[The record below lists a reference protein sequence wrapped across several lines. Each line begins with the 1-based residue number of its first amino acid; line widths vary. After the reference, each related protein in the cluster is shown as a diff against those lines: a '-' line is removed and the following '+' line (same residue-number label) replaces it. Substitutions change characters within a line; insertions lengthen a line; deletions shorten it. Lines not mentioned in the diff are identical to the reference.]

1 METSRNWLRR
11 RGKLSRALASYTGQ
25 KYLTTCL
32 FLAIPVLLLIL
43 FTAIPA
49 VNMLSYS
56 FQDRDQ
62 FGFSARW
69 VGLDNYKL
77 VLTQPDTLMP
87 LMTSLYYMVGAVV
100 QIVVALLIAN
110 ILCTKIRAAN
120 FFKGII
126 FFPYMMNGIAVAII
140 FRRFFYAS
148 DGVINRY
155 EGILNSIIQLFGGE
169 PRIWLSASPVLANI
183 CMVFVSNWRYIG
195 FNIIMFIGA
204 IQSISPEIF
213 EAANLDGSS
222 EAQTFRYIIFPS
234 IRPIVTLQMILAIR
248 GAISVYEIPYVI
260 AQGRNGTESF
270 VMKSVDTAFKMQRF
284 GLASAMG
291 IILLIIIIFATF
303 LQRMVLKEGD
313 E

>member
-1 METSRNWLRR
+1 MNIQQDRQPRSKSLLRWL
-11 RGKLSRALASYTGQ
+11 KTYTGQ
-25 KYLTTCL
+25 KYFTTCL
-32 FLAIPVLLLIL
+32 FLLAPVLLLVL

-49 VNMLSYS
+49 LNMVSYS
-56 FQDRDQ
+56 FQERDQ
-62 FGFSARW
+62 FGLNARW
-69 VGLDNYKL
+69 VGLDNYKA
-77 VLTQPDTLMP
+77 VFTQSDILMP
-87 LMTSLYYMVGAVV
+87 LMTSVYYMAGAVV

-110 ILCTKIRAAN
+110 ILCTKIRWAN
-120 FFKGII
+120 FFKGVI
-126 FFPYMMNGIAVAII
+126 FFPYMMNGIEVAII

-148 DGVINRY
+148 DGVINKY

-204 IQSISPEIF
+204 IQSINPEIF
-213 EAANLDGSS
+213 EAANLDGAG
-222 EAQTFRYIIFPS
+222 EGQQFRYIIFPS
-234 IRPIVTLQMILAIR
+234 IRPIVTLQMVLAIR

-291 IILLIIIIFATF
+291 IVLLLIIIFATV
-303 LQRMVLKEGD
+303 LQRLVLKEGD
-313 E
+313 D

>member
-1 METSRNWLRR
+1 VSTRQIGPA
-11 RGKLSRALASYTGQ
+11 GKKNLFYWFQTYTGQ
-25 KYLTTCL
+25 KYFTTCL
-32 FLAIPVLLLIL
+32 FLLIPVVLLIL

-49 VNMLSYS
+49 FNMVFFS
-56 FQDRDQ
+56 FQERDQ
-62 FGFSARW
+62 FGLNVRW
-69 VGLDNYKL
+69 VGLDNYKT
-77 VLTQPDTLMP
+77 VFTQPDTLMP
-87 LMTSLYYMVGAVV
+87 LMTSVYYMVGAVV
-100 QIVVALLIAN
+100 QIVIALLIAN
-110 ILCTKIRAAN
+110 ILCTRMRAAN

-148 DGVINRY
+148 DGVINKY

-213 EAANLDGSS
+213 EAADLDGAN
-222 EAQTFRYIIFPS
+222 EGQTFRYIIFPS
-234 IRPIVTLQMILAIR
+234 IRPIVALQMVLAIR

-291 IILLIIIIFATF
+291 IVLLLIIIFATL
-303 LQRMVLKEGD
+303 LQRIVLKE
-313 E
+313 ENE

>member
-1 METSRNWLRR
+1 VGTRHIR
-11 RGKLSRALASYTGQ
+11 LSKKKNLFYWFRTYTGQ
-25 KYLTTCL
+25 KYFTTCL
-32 FLAIPVLLLIL
+32 FLLIPVVLLIL

-49 VNMLSYS
+49 FNMVFFS
-56 FQDRDQ
+56 FQERDQ
-62 FGFSARW
+62 FGLNVRW
-69 VGLDNYKL
+69 VGLENYKT
-77 VLTQPDTLMP
+77 VFTQPDTLMP
-87 LMTSLYYMVGAVV
+87 LLTSVYYMAGAVT
-100 QIVVALLIAN
+100 QIVAALLIAN
-110 ILCTKIRAAN
+110 ILCTRIRAAN

-126 FFPYMMNGIAVAII
+126 FFPYMMNGIAVAIM

-148 DGVINRY
+148 DGVINKY

-204 IQSISPEIF
+204 IQSISPEVF
-213 EAANLDGSS
+213 EAANLDGAG
-222 EAQTFRYIIFPS
+222 EGQTFRYIIFPS

-291 IILLIIIIFATF
+291 IVLLLIIIFATF
-303 LQRMVLKEGD
+303 LQRVVLKEED

>member
-1 METSRNWLRR
+1 MGTQQNRLTPKKNMLQWL
-11 RGKLSRALASYTGQ
+11 KTYTGQ
-25 KYLTTCL
+25 KYFTTCL
-32 FLAIPVLLLIL
+32 FLLVPVLLLVL
-43 FTAIPA
+43 FTAVPA
-49 VNMLSYS
+49 LNMVSYS
-56 FQDRDQ
+56 FQERDQ
-62 FGFSARW
+62 FGLNARW
-69 VGLDNYKL
+69 VGLANYKA
-77 VLTQPDTLMP
+77 VFTQPDILMP
-87 LMTSLYYMVGAVV
+87 LMTSVYYMVGAVV
-100 QIVVALLIAN
+100 QIVAALLIAN
-110 ILCTKIRAAN
+110 ILCTKIRMAN

-148 DGVINRY
+148 DGVINKY

-169 PRIWLSASPVLANI
+169 PRIWLSASSILANI

-204 IQSISPEIF
+204 IQSISPEVF
-213 EAANLDGSS
+213 EAANLDGAG
-222 EAQTFRYIIFPS
+222 EGQQFRYIIFPS
-234 IRPIVTLQMILAIR
+234 IRPIVTLQMVLAIR

-291 IILLIIIIFATF
+291 IVLLLIIIFATA
-303 LQRMVLKEGD
+303 LQQRVLKEGD
-313 E
+313 N

>member
-1 METSRNWLRR
+1 LNIQQDRQPRSKSLLRWL
-11 RGKLSRALASYTGQ
+11 KTYTGQ
-25 KYLTTCL
+25 KYFTTCL
-32 FLAIPVLLLIL
+32 FLLAPVLLLVL

-49 VNMLSYS
+49 LNMVSYS
-56 FQDRDQ
+56 FQERDQ
-62 FGFSARW
+62 FGLNARW
-69 VGLDNYKL
+69 VGLDNYKA
-77 VLTQPDTLMP
+77 VFTQSDILMP
-87 LMTSLYYMVGAVV
+87 LMTSVYYMAGAVV

-110 ILCTKIRAAN
+110 ILCTKIRWAN
-120 FFKGII
+120 FFKGVI
-126 FFPYMMNGIAVAII
+126 FFPYMMNGIEVAII

-148 DGVINRY
+148 DGVINKY

-204 IQSISPEIF
+204 IQSINPEIF
-213 EAANLDGSS
+213 EAANLDGAG
-222 EAQTFRYIIFPS
+222 EGQQFRYIIFPS
-234 IRPIVTLQMILAIR
+234 IRPIVTLQMVLAIR

-291 IILLIIIIFATF
+291 IVLLLIIIFATV
-303 LQRMVLKEGD
+303 LQRLVLKEGD
-313 E
+313 D